1 MSGLITWNLMSKQER
16 LITINHCMSVASEEK
31 RFNDDLAV
39 FLRKEIKRLDGLVRY
54 NGALPLLFKDHYG
67 IAVEFG
73 VNGSERYV
81 LSMKNASGQGE
92 LSCVA
97 LLLCQAKFCFDEK
110 SMTDVQFFHVVNA
123 IESVGEKPLFC
134 GMAIYSRPYRR
145 PKALDGWV

>member
-1 MSGLITWNLMSKQER
+1 MSDLTSWNSMSKQER
-16 LITINHCMSVASEEK
+16 LTTINHCMSVANEEK
-31 RFNDDLAV
+31 KLDDDLSV
-39 FLRKEIKRLDGLVRY
+39 FLRKEIKRLDGLARY
-54 NGALPLLFKDHYG
+54 NGALPLLFKDHFG
-67 IAVEFG
+67 IVVEFG

-81 LSMKNASGQGE
+81 LSMKNAAGQGE

-110 SMTDVQFFHVVNA
+110 AMNDVQFFHVINA